1 MAVTDSSTP
10 SAAGPANPTGAH
22 PPRRIADLP
31 GPKGL
36 PKLGNALQVKRER
49 LHQQAEAWAKEF
61 GEVYRFSIGE
71 REFVVLSNPEVVA
84 GVLRDRPE
92 GFSRTA
98 RMTEIA
104 REFGFDGVFT
114 ANGEKWRRQR
124 PMVLAGLDPTH
135 IKAFFPTLVK
145 VTERLRHRWH
155 RHAANGRPMD
165 LQAELMRFTVDVTAG
180 LAFGTDINTIGSD
193 DEVIQQHLDK
203 ILPALFRRLMAPL
216 PYWHWFRLPG
226 DRALEGHLAAL
237 TEAVQG
243 FIQSA
248 RRRLAHEP
256 VRQERPVNLIEA
268 MLVERDREGSELT
281 DADVAGNVLTM
292 LLAGEDTTAN
302 TLAWAIWLLNEHPQ
316 IAVRAS
322 NEVSAALG
330 GQACPTR
337 YDQLGRLDF
346 IEACIHETMRLKPVA
361 PIIVQQ
367 AAKEREVAGVLLPA
381 GTLVMCLIRPA
392 ALDDA
397 RFPRACEF
405 DPDRWLANGGH
416 AAQAAS
422 SAKRVVMPFGAGP
435 RICPGRYLALA
446 EMKMVLAMLLASF
459 RIESVDTPDGL
470 PVQERLALTMSPV
483 GLRMALG
490 SAVD

>member
-1 MAVTDSSTP
+1 MAVTETSTAI
-10 SAAGPANPTGAH
+10 AAAPAAA
-22 PPRRIADLP
+22 PRRIADLP

-36 PKLGNALQVKRER
+36 PKLGNALQIHRDR

-61 GEVYRFSIGE
+61 GDVYRFSIVE

-84 GVLRDRPE
+84 AVLRDRPE
-92 GFSRTA
+92 GFERTSRLTD
-98 RMTEIA
+98 IA

-114 ANGEKWRRQR
+114 SNGDKWRRQR
-124 PMVLAGLDPTH
+124 PMVLAGLDPAH

-145 VTERLRHRWH
+145 VTGRLRHRWH
-155 RHAANGRPMD
+155 KHAATGRPMD
-165 LQAELMRFTVDVTAG
+165 LQAELMRYTVDVTAG

-203 ILPALFRRLMAPL
+203 IFPALFRRLMAPL
-216 PYWHWFRLPG
+216 PYWRWFPLPA
-226 DRALEGHLAAL
+226 DLALKGHLAAL
-237 TEAVQG
+237 NEAVQG

-256 VRQERPVNLIEA
+256 VRREQPANLIEA
-268 MLVERDREGSELT
+268 MIAERDREGSELT

-316 IAVRAS
+316 LAARAI
-322 NEVSAALG
+322 NEVNAVLG
-330 GQACPTR
+330 GEPCPTR
-337 YDQLGRLDF
+337 HEQLAQLDF
-346 IEACIHETMRLKPVA
+346 LEACVNETMRLKPVA

-367 AAKEREVAGVLLPA
+367 AAREREVAGVLLPP
-381 GTLVMCLIRPA
+381 GTLVMCLMRPA
-392 ALDDA
+392 GMDES
-397 RFPRACEF
+397 RFPRAAEF
-405 DPDRWLANGGH
+405 DPDRWLVNGGSV
-416 AAQAAS
+416 AQAAS
-422 SAKRVVMPFGAGP
+422 SAKRVAMPFGAGP

-459 RIESVDTPDGL
+459 RIESVDTADGQ

-483 GLRMALG
+483 GLRIALG

>member
-1 MAVTDSSTP
+1 MAVTET
-10 SAAGPANPTGAH
+10 SAAIAAAPAAA
-22 PPRRIADLP
+22 PRRIADLP

-36 PKLGNALQVKRER
+36 PKLGNALQIRRDR

-84 GVLRDRPE
+84 AVLRDRPE
-92 GFSRTA
+92 GFQRTP
-98 RMTEIA
+98 RLTETA

-114 ANGEKWRRQR
+114 ANGDKWRRQR
-124 PMVLAGLDPTH
+124 PMVLAGLDPAH

-155 RHAANGRPMD
+155 RHAATGRAMD
-165 LQAELMRFTVDVTAG
+165 LQGELMRYTVDVTAG
-180 LAFGTDINTIGSD
+180 LAFGADINTIGSD
-193 DEVIQQHLDK
+193 EEVIQHHLDK
-203 ILPALFRRLMAPL
+203 ILPALSRRTLALL
-216 PYWHWFRLPG
+216 PYWRWFRLPA
-226 DRALEGHLAAL
+226 DRALQGHLAAL
-237 TEAVQG
+237 NESVQG
-243 FIQSA
+243 FIQAA

-256 VRQERPVNLIEA
+256 VRREQPANLIEA
-268 MLVERDREGSELT
+268 MIAERDREGSELT

-302 TLAWAIWLLNEHPQ
+302 SLAWTIWLLNEHPQ
-316 IAVRAS
+316 LAARAS
-322 NEVSAALG
+322 NEVNAVLG
-330 GQACPTR
+330 GAACPTR
-337 YDQLGRLDF
+337 YEQLAQLDF
-346 IEACIHETMRLKPVA
+346 LEACIHEAMRLRPVA
-361 PIIVQQ
+361 PINVQQ
-367 AAKEREVAGVLLPA
+367 AAKDREVAGVLLPA
-381 GTLVMCLIRPA
+381 GTLVICLMRPA
-392 ALDDA
+392 ALDEA
-397 RFPRACEF
+397 RFPRAAEF
-405 DPDRWLANGGH
+405 DPERWLSNGGS
-416 AAQAAS
+416 ATQAAS

-459 RIESVDTPDGL
+459 RIESVDTADGQ

>member
-1 MAVTDSSTP
+1 MALTDT
-10 SAAGPANPTGAH
+10 AAPAPAAATTT
-22 PPRRIADLP
+22 PRRIADLP

-36 PKLGNALQVKRER
+36 PRLGNALQIRRER
-49 LHQQAEAWAKEF
+49 LHQQAEAWAREF

-92 GFSRTA
+92 GFERTA
-98 RMTEIA
+98 RLSEIA

-114 ANGEKWRRQR
+114 ANGDKWRRQR
-124 PMVLAGLDPTH
+124 PMVLAGLDPAH

-155 RHAANGRPMD
+155 KHAATGRPMD
-165 LQAELMRFTVDVTAG
+165 LQAELMRYTVDVTAG

-203 ILPALFRRLMAPL
+203 ILPALFRRAMAPL
-216 PYWHWFRLPG
+216 PYWRWFRLPA
-226 DRALEGHLAAL
+226 DRALGGHLAAL
-237 TEAVQG
+237 DEAVQG

-256 VRQERPVNLIEA
+256 VRREQPANLIEA
-268 MLVERDREGSELT
+268 MIAERDREDSQLT
-281 DADVAGNVLTM
+281 DTDVAGNVLTM

-322 NEVSAALG
+322 NEVNAVLG
-330 GQACPTR
+330 GEPCPTR
-337 YDQLGRLDF
+337 HEQLSKLDF
-346 IEACIHETMRLKPVA
+346 IEACVHETMRLRPVA
-361 PIIVQQ
+361 PIIIQQ
-367 AAKEREVAGVLLPA
+367 AAQEREVAGVLMPP
-381 GTLVMCLIRPA
+381 GTLVMCLMRPA
-392 ALDDA
+392 ALDES
-397 RFPRACEF
+397 RFPQAADFHPE
-405 DPDRWLANGGH
+405 RWLADGSSV
-416 AAQAAS
+416 AQAAS

>member
-1 MAVTDSSTP
+1 MAVTET
-10 SAAGPANPTGAH
+10 SAPVTEAPTGAGS
-22 PPRRIADLP
+22 PRRIADLP

-36 PKLGNALQVKRER
+36 PKLGNALQFRRER

-92 GFSRTA
+92 GFQRTP
-98 RMTEIA
+98 RLTEIA

-124 PMVLAGLDPTH
+124 PMVLSGLDPTH

-155 RHAANGRPMD
+155 RHAATGRTMD
-165 LQAELMRFTVDVTAG
+165 LQAELMRYTVDVTAG
-180 LAFGTDINTIGSD
+180 LAFGADINTIGSD
-193 DEVIQQHLDK
+193 DDVIQQHLDK
-203 ILPALFRRLMAPL
+203 ILPALARRTLSLL
-216 PYWHWFRLPG
+216 PYWRWFRLPA
-226 DRALEGHLAAL
+226 DRALQGHLAAL

-243 FIQSA
+243 FIRAA
-248 RRRLAHEP
+248 RLRLTQEP
-256 VRQERPVNLIEA
+256 ALREQPANLIEA
-268 MLVERDREGSELT
+268 MIVERDREGSELT

-302 TLAWAIWLLNEHPQ
+302 SLAWAIWLLNEHPQ
-316 IAVRAS
+316 VAVRAIH
-322 NEVSAALG
+322 EVNAVLG
-330 GQACPTR
+330 GEPCPTR
-337 YDQLGRLDF
+337 YEQLGQLDF

-361 PIIVQQ
+361 PLIVQQ
-367 AAKEREVAGVLLPA
+367 AAMDREVAGVLLPA
-381 GTLVMCLIRPA
+381 GTLVICLMRPA
-392 ALDDA
+392 AVEES
-397 RFPRACEF
+397 RFPRAMEF
-405 DPDRWLANGGH
+405 DPDRWLANGGS

-470 PVQERLALTMSPV
+470 PVQERLTLTMSPV
-483 GLRMALG
+483 GLRMALC

>member
-1 MAVTDSSTP
+1 MALTDTAPTVPAPAGST
-10 SAAGPANPTGAH
+10 A
-22 PPRRIADLP
+22 PPRRIADLL

-36 PKLGNALQVKRER
+36 PKLGNALQIRRDR

-61 GEVYRFSIGE
+61 GDVYRFSIGE
-71 REFVVLSNPEVVA
+71 REFVVLADPEVVA

-92 GFSRTA
+92 GFERTSRMA
-98 RMTEIA
+98 EIA

-114 ANGEKWRRQR
+114 ANGDKWRRQR
-124 PMVLAGLDPTH
+124 PMVLAGLDPAH

-155 RHAANGRPMD
+155 RHAATGRPMD

-180 LAFGTDINTIGSD
+180 LAFGADINTVGSG

-203 ILPALFRRLMAPL
+203 VLPALFRRLMAPL
-216 PYWHWFRLPG
+216 PYWHWFKLPA
-226 DRALEGHLAAL
+226 DRALTGHLQAL
-237 TEAVQG
+237 NEEVQG
-243 FIQSA
+243 FIRAA
-248 RRRLAHEP
+248 RLRLAHEP
-256 VRQERPVNLIEA
+256 VRREQPANLIEA

-302 TLAWAIWLLNEHPQ
+302 TLAWAIWLLDAHPQ
-316 IAVRAS
+316 VAVRAS
-322 NEVSAALG
+322 NEVNAVLG
-330 GQACPTR
+330 GEPCPTR
-337 YDQLGRLDF
+337 YEQLAQLDF
-346 IEACIHETMRLKPVA
+346 LEACIQETMRLKPVA

-367 AAKEREVAGVLLPA
+367 AARDREVAGVLLPA
-381 GTLVMCLIRPA
+381 GSLVMCLMRPA
-392 ALDDA
+392 ALDEA
-397 RFPRACEF
+397 RFPRAGEF
-405 DPDRWLANGGH
+405 DPGRWLANGGN

-446 EMKMVLAMLLASF
+446 EMKMVLAMLLSSF
-459 RIESVDTPDGL
+459 RIDSVDTPDGL

-483 GLRMALG
+483 GLRIALG